1 MEARQVLVLGLWLFE
16 HVFHRSGGGRVVRS
30 YMCGYGVAVDTGR
43 LGDNA
48 NVTVLLKSYTL
59 VEGVAGVAGFAG
71 FAGFVRLCS
80 DVLFFPPL
88 RCILVIVT
96 EL

>member
-1 MEARQVLVLGLWLFE
+1 MLRVHSLGAGYRLKLRLEAVMEARQVLVLGLWLFE

-48 NVTVLLKSYTL
+48 NVTVLLKS
-59 VEGVAGVAGFAG
+59 
-71 FAGFVRLCS
+71 
-80 DVLFFPPL
+80 
-88 RCILVIVT
+88 
-96 EL
+96 